1 MMKTLI
7 KVNSFILVFG
17 IIYLL
22 LNYTIGQISWV
33 NNTYLYE
40 SIKWKEIIFI
50 FTSLVITTLLFNWDK
65 KKENGNNYSAQ
76 QGV

>member
-1 MMKTLI
+1 MKTLI

-65 KKENGNNYSAQ
+65 KKENGNNYL
-76 QGV
+76 

>member
-1 MMKTLI
+1 MKTLI